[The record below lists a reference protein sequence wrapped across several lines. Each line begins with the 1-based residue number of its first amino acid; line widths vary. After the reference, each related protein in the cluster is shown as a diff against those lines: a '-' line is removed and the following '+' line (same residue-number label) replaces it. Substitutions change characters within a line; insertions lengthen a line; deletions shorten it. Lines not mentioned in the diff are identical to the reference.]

1 MSNERLRKAMA
12 NSRVSVEDVADAA
25 EVNPKTVQR
34 WLSGR
39 LPYARHRW
47 AVANL
52 LQEDEAFLWPEAET
66 ALAPGEQST
75 SEIVAA
81 YGHRADLP
89 AEHWREF
96 MRGARRQIDLLG
108 YAMLYLPEANPRMTD
123 VLRNK
128 AAHGCRIRV
137 ALVDP
142 DAPEAAQR
150 DAEEGLDG
158 GLLARIRTS
167 LFYFSGLKDCPGA
180 EVHLHRTPMY
190 STVLRF
196 DDEMLVTPH
205 LYGRPGYQSPLLR
218 LRRLGAG
225 GIFDTYATH
234 FDDVW
239 ATSTPVARWP

>member
-12 NSRVSVEDVADAA
+12 NARVSVEDVAEAA

-47 AVANL
+47 VVANFL
-52 LQEDEAFLWPEAET
+52 REDEAFLWPAAET
-66 ALAPGEQST
+66 AIAPGEQST
-75 SEIVAA
+75 SEVVAA
-81 YGHRADLP
+81 YAHRADLP
-89 AEHWREF
+89 AEHWREL
-96 MRGARRQIDLLG
+96 MLGARRQIDLLG
-108 YAMLYLPEANPRMTD
+108 YALLFLPEANPRMTD
-123 VLRNK
+123 VLSNK
-128 AAHGCRIRV
+128 AAHGCHIRV

-142 DAPEAAQR
+142 DSPEAAQR
-150 DAEEGLDG
+150 DAEERLAG

-167 LFYFSGLKDCPGA
+167 LRYFSGLRDCDGA

-190 STVLRF
+190 ATVLRF
-196 DDEMLVTPH
+196 DEEMIVTPH

-218 LRRLGAG
+218 LRHLGAG

-234 FDDVW
+234 LEDVW
-239 ATSTPVARWP
+239 ATSTPVEHWP

>member
-12 NSRVSVEDVADAA
+12 NARVSVEDVAEAA

-47 AVANL
+47 AVAKL

-66 ALAPGEQST
+66 AIAPGEQST
-75 SEIVAA
+75 AEVVAA
-81 YGHRADLP
+81 YAHRADLP
-89 AEHWREF
+89 AEHWREL
-96 MRGARRQIDLLG
+96 MLGARREIDLLG
-108 YAMLYLPEANPRMTD
+108 YALLYLPEANPRMTD
-123 VLRNK
+123 VLSNK

-142 DAPEAAQR
+142 DSPEAAQR
-150 DAEEGLDG
+150 DAEEQLAG

-167 LFYFSGLKDCPGA
+167 LRYFSGLRNCDGA
-180 EVHLHRTPMY
+180 EVHLHRTAMY
-190 STVLRF
+190 ATVLRF
-196 DDEMLVTPH
+196 DEEMIVTPH

-218 LRRLGAG
+218 LRHLGAG

-234 FDDVW
+234 FEDVW
-239 ATSTPVARWP
+239 ATSTPVQEWP